1 MRFPFFETVLTVA
14 IAVVMSVIAYVYLP
28 GLYLSMRITK
38 KQFLRTLP
46 TALISIVIVITL
58 FFLFNP
64 QKLNLSDPLS
74 YAWELIGSSM
84 WIFIM
89 DCRGYFLHFGKKN
102 LRSTLEGVA

>member
-74 YAWELIGSSM
+74 YACHNLLLLIM
-84 WIFIM
+84 ILTRKYINI
-89 DCRGYFLHFGKKN
+89 GKIIRK
-102 LRSTLEGVA
+102 